1 MKTKVPAIE
10 NARHG
15 YPMPERKRV
24 PDRILP
30 GSPGYLPVHRIAEL
44 TRDFL
49 SGHSDKPAYCML
61 IHAKAAKG
69 PHGETELGHI
79 GVFASPPLGLSD
91 PDREVI
97 PLDTPGECRAFT
109 TAISVCK
116 RACPK
121 KLPPEHQA

>member
-1 MKTKVPAIE
+1 MKTKVPAID

-15 YPMPERKRV
+15 YPMPERKQV

-30 GSPGYLPVHRIAEL
+30 GNPGYLPVHRIAEL

-49 SGHSDKPAYCML
+49 SGHSDKTAYCML
-61 IHAKAAKG
+61 VRAEAAKG
-69 PHGETELGHI
+69 PHGGTELIHI

-97 PLDTPGECRAFT
+97 PLGTPGECRAFT
-109 TAISVCK
+109 AAIAVCK
-116 RACPK
+116 RAYSK
-121 KLPPEHQA
+121 KLPSERQA